1 MADTKQHA
9 GHTGSAPVEGDGIHY
24 AGIGWFVVI
33 LTATTLFCMA
43 LVWGVFELMSSNADR
58 RDVARPAVAG
68 PAVTPGIVD
77 GRIVGGTSRPGPE
90 MLVVEPT
97 VLEAFRAGEHE
108 ALTTYGWVDQN
119 AGIVRI
125 PIARAKE
132 LMLERGLP
140 TR

>member
-33 LTATTLFCMA
+33 LTVTTLFCMA
-43 LVWGVFELMSSNADR
+43 LVWGVFEMMSSNAAS

-68 PAVTPGIVD
+68 PAVTPAIAD
-77 GRIVGGTSRPGPE
+77 GRIVGSTDRPGPD

-97 VLEAFRAGEHE
+97 NLAAFRAREE
-108 ALTTYGWVDQN
+108 AELTSYGWVDEN
-119 AGIVRI
+119 AQIVRI
-125 PIARAKE
+125 PIERAKE
-132 LMLERGLP
+132 LMLERGFP

>member
-33 LTATTLFCMA
+33 LTVTTVFCMA
-43 LVWGVFELMSSNADR
+43 LVWGLFEFMSSRADS
-58 RDVARPAVAG
+58 RDPARPAVAG
-68 PAVTPGIVD
+68 AAVTPEIAD
-77 GRIVGGTSRPGPE
+77 GRIVGSTSRPGPE

-97 VLEAFRAGEHE
+97 VLEAFRAREQAE
-108 ALTTYGWVDQN
+108 LTTYGWVDQN
-119 AGIVRI
+119 AGTVRI
-125 PIARAKE
+125 PIERAKD
-132 LMLERGLP
+132 LMLQRGFP